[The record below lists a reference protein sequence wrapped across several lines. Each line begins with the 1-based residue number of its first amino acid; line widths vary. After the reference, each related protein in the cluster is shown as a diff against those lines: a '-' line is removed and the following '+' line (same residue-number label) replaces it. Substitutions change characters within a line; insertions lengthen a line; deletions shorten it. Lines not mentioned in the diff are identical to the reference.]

1 MTVRAVFIA
10 DGSSDLPLRDHLA
23 GLCTDRGLD
32 ISIDAPDPAR
42 LGALGRRVEDRLR
55 ALLRLDGGFEVAFV
69 HRDAESM
76 VPETR
81 RREVRDGALAAGVHQ
96 PVVPVVP
103 VRMTEAW
110 LLLDERAI
118 RDVAGKPSGR
128 TDLGLPKVHESEGLA
143 DPKRR
148 LRDALLAASEST
160 GRRRDQA
167 GRRFEQHRRLLLQR
181 LDRNGPVTGLESWK
195 ALVNDVS
202 VLCDRLGR
210 R

>member
-42 LGALGRRVEDRLR
+42 LGARGRRVEDRLR

-128 TDLGLPKVHESEGLA
+128 TDLGLPKVHESEGLRIRSGVYA
-143 DPKRR
+143 TPFLQPVSPPAVVEIRPG
-148 LRDALLAASEST
+148 DASSSIAGCSCSGST
-160 GRRRDQA
+160 ETA
-167 GRRFEQHRRLLLQR
+167 
-181 LDRNGPVTGLESWK
+181 P
-195 ALVNDVS
+195 
-202 VLCDRLGR
+202 
-210 R
+210 